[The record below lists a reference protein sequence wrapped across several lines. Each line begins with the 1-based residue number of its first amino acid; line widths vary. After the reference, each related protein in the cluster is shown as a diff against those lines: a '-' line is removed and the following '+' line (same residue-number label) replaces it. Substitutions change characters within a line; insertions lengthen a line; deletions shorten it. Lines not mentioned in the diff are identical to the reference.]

1 MRSLDNR
8 RDGADALL
16 PAVLLML
23 MLCVQGGK
31 ITARSRGLIELQLK
45 AAAEAGSSASSLL
58 LRYLRLASAGNFHI
72 VKFYPIYWLFC
83 Y

>member
-1 MRSLDNR
+1 MEDR
-8 RDGADALL
+8 RDGAAALL

-31 ITARSRGLIELQLK
+31 ISARSRGLIELQLK

-58 LRYLRLASAGNFHI
+58 LRYPLLASVGYFHI
-72 VKFYPIYWLFC
+72 V
-83 Y
+83 